1 MHGELS
7 LAAGQWAGG
16 SSSPLLDIKT
26 KAAKP
31 HYYLASPDGAA
42 DPPCRPA
49 PTPWR
54 SALTGSCR
62 RGGDLLMANVFC
74 GRGINR
80 VLGNVGGV
88 ISDALEMPR
97 NEH

>member
-1 MHGELS
+1 MHGDSRSRQGNGRVDRAVPCSMLKPGGE
-7 LAAGQWAGG
+7 AA
-16 SSSPLLDIKT
+16 LL
-26 KAAKP
+26 
-31 HYYLASPDGAA
+31 LASPDGAA
-42 DPPCRPA
+42 NPPCRLA

-74 GRGINR
+74 GRGVNR
-80 VLGNVGGV
+80 VLGDVGGV
-88 ISDALEMPR
+88 IPDALEMPR

>member
-16 SSSPLLDIKT
+16 SSSPCSILKPGGEAALL
-26 KAAKP
+26 
-31 HYYLASPDGAA
+31 LASPDGAA
-42 DPPCRPA
+42 DPPCRPT

-54 SALTGSCR
+54 SAVTGSCR

-80 VLGNVGGV
+80 VLRDVGGV
-88 ISDALEMPR
+88 IPDALEMPR
-97 NEH
+97 DEH